1 MALFNFISLV
11 SSPQVVTENRELDQL
26 PPQLSH
32 NLHRQEKIL
41 RPKMKKVPIYSDK
54 LESNNS
60 HQKLLIAAESIYRF
74 SNSYNGNPGLIN
86 DLINKYWQQTIFL
99 SVSNPLSKEYI
110 NQITKQDS
118 LLIKQLKKKLLI
130 SFSNSLLDGRI
141 NSNTVVQ
148 PNSTTGLPFSCV
160 KYQWKKG
167 FNLTSPLNLLKNIK
181 RGNNVYFPNKTQQ
194 KLIQK
199 LKNNNIPLFVV
210 TNCFRQ
216 IIVSEPSNKIL
227 NQRNITN
234 NLLHWYTDR
243 VLRSQQDQGLYES
256 WFFVN
261 PKDADEYKTH
271 MVSQYNR
278 SSKQHKLAIT
288 SSNLDFYYRLNRD
301 APAKMEFRLFPD
313 LQEVGKLLKDYK
325 KMKNIIFDKRQNYG
339 KSYFQGQPLYFIEP
353 TVGSKKNTKEKVSID
368 YYYNIPHDI
377 SLKKYTAVFLSKDSA
392 LQGWKYFKE
401 QMKEYKLP
409 IEPKLRVYNL
419 EDFLK
424 DLEVT
429 KDNNILFVPG
439 LDSYQQVE
447 QQHLQAKG
455 KAQLVW
461 TREYATSSISTAQLW
476 FRRIILSLT
485 SRQPPVW

>member
-11 SSPQVVTENRELDQL
+11 SFPQVVTENRELQKL
-26 PPQLSH
+26 PPQLTH
-32 NLHRQEKIL
+32 NLYRQEKIL
-41 RPKMKKVPIYSDK
+41 RPKMKKVSIYSNNLK
-54 LESNNS
+54 SNNS

-99 SVSNPLSKEYI
+99 SVPSPVSKDYI
-110 NQITKQDS
+110 NQITKQDG

-130 SFSNSLLDGRI
+130 TFSNALLDGRI
-141 NSNTVVQ
+141 DSNTIVQ
-148 PNSTTGLPFSCV
+148 PNSRTNGSLDCV
-160 KYQWKKG
+160 KYQWRKG
-167 FNLTSPLNLLKNIK
+167 FNLTSPLNLLKTFRI
-181 RGNNVYFPNKTQQ
+181 GNNLYFPTKTQE

-227 NQRNITN
+227 NQRNLKN

-243 VLRSQQDQGLYES
+243 VLQGQPNQGLYES

-261 PKDADEYKTH
+261 PKDADEYKNH
-271 MVSQYNR
+271 MVAQYNR

-313 LQEVGKLLKDYK
+313 LQEVGKLLKQYK
-325 KMKNIIFDKRQNYG
+325 KTRNIIFDKRQHYG
-339 KSYFQGQPLYFIEP
+339 QSYFQGQPLYFIEP
-353 TVGSKKNTKEKVSID
+353 IVSNKKNKQEKIIVD
-368 YYYNIPHDI
+368 YYYNIPNDL
-377 SLKKYTAVFLSKDSA
+377 SLKKYTAVFLTRDSA
-392 LQGWKYFKE
+392 LKGWKYFRE

-409 IEPKLRVYNL
+409 VEPKLRVYNL

-429 KDNNILFVPG
+429 KDINILFIPG
-439 LDSYQQVE
+439 LDSYKQIE
-447 QQHLQAKG
+447 QQHLETKG
-455 KAQLVW
+455 KTKLAS
-461 TREYATSSISTAQLW
+461 TREYTTSSISTGQLW
-476 FRRIILSLT
+476 LRRIILSLT
-485 SRQPPVW
+485 SRQPPIW

>member
-11 SSPQVVTENRELDQL
+11 SSPYVVTENRKLQKL

-32 NLHRQEKIL
+32 NLYRQEKIL
-41 RPKMKKVPIYSDK
+41 SLKMKKAPIYSNQLKSD
-54 LESNNS
+54 NS

-74 SNSYNGNPGLIN
+74 SNSYSSPGLIHN
-86 DLINKYWQQTIFL
+86 LINKYWQQTIFL
-99 SVSNPLSKEYI
+99 SVSNSVSKEYI
-110 NQITKQDS
+110 NQVTKQDS

-130 SFSNSLLDGRI
+130 TFSNALLDGHI
-141 NSNTVVQ
+141 DSNTVVQ
-148 PNSTTGLPFSCV
+148 LKSTTSLPLNCV

-167 FNLTSPLNLLKNIK
+167 FNLTSPLNLLKNFKIGK
-181 RGNNVYFPNKTQQ
+181 HLYFPTKAQQ
-194 KLIQK
+194 KLIQE
-199 LKNNNIPLFVV
+199 LRNNNIPLFVV

-227 NQRNITN
+227 NQRNLKN

-243 VLRSQQDQGLYES
+243 VLQSQQNQGLYES

-261 PKDADEYKTH
+261 PKDADEYKNH
-271 MVSQYNR
+271 IVSQYSR
-278 SSKQHKLAIT
+278 SSKQHKLTIT

-301 APAKMEFRLFPD
+301 APAKIEFRLFPD

-325 KMKNIIFDKRQNYG
+325 KMKNIFFDKRQNYG

-353 TVGSKKNTKEKVSID
+353 VVGYNKNKKEKVIID
-368 YYYNIPHDI
+368 YYYNIPNDI
-377 SLKKYTAVFLSKDSA
+377 SLTKYTAVFLSQNSA
-392 LQGWKYFKE
+392 LKGWKYFRE

-409 IEPKLRVYNL
+409 VEPNLRVYNL
-419 EDFLK
+419 EDFFK

-429 KDNNILFVPG
+429 KDKNILFVPG
-439 LDSYQQVE
+439 LDSYKHMEKQYMDN
-447 QQHLQAKG
+447 KD
-455 KAQLVW
+455 KMKLVS
-461 TREYATSSISTAQLW
+461 TSEYTKSSTSTIQLW

-485 SRQPPVW
+485 SRQPPIW